1 MRLKVFNFK
10 NIKSTN
16 DRAIKIIKNSNINY
30 GMVITENQKNGRGRY
45 GKKWI
50 SYKGNLC
57 ASIFFEI
64 DKSQLSIK
72 QLTDLN
78 CRIVRKILKTY
89 CNKKISIKSPNDL
102 LIDGKKI
109 SGILQE
115 KINKFNKT
123 FIIVGIGINLVK
135 NPNIIDY
142 PTTNLFT
149 LTKVKFKK
157 KEIEKKLKLNYEKI
171 IPKIKKSGR
180 YYNYK

>member
-10 NIKSTN
+10 KIKSTN
-16 DRAIKIIKNSNINY
+16 DKAIKIIKNSNVNY
-30 GMVITENQKNGRGRY
+30 GMVITENQKSGRGRY

-50 SYKGNLC
+50 SYKGNLFV
-57 ASIFFEI
+57 SIFFKI
-64 DKSQLSIK
+64 DKSKLSIK
-72 QLTDLN
+72 KLTDLN
-78 CRIVRKILKTY
+78 CRLVKKILKTY

-115 KINKFNKT
+115 KIKKFNKT

-135 NPNIIDY
+135 NPKIINY
-142 PTTNLFT
+142 PATNLFT
-149 LTKVKFKK
+149 LTKVKIKK
-157 KEIEKKLKLNYEKI
+157 KEIEKKFKLIYEKI
-171 IPKIKKSGR
+171 IPKITKSGR